1 MKSAVENKPQVWTNW
16 SGSVRF
22 TPREIAFP
30 ATEEDMVSLIRRA
43 RETGTFIRV
52 IGSGHSFTPLVE
64 TDSILISLDRM
75 QGVHPVDPEEQQVSV
90 LGGTKLKALG
100 ASLLQQGWSPENLG
114 DIDAQSIAGAVSTG
128 THGTGLRLGSL
139 SEQTEALTLV
149 TADGQIRECSAK
161 QDPELYQ
168 AARLSIG
175 SLGIITRVQLRVE
188 PLYRLHFRSRR
199 LPLDEVVNR
208 LEEYKSNHRHFEFFW
223 FPYTDSVQAKFM
235 NKTDAPPTRKG
246 WWSSFNKLVLEN
258 GVFWCLS
265 EGARIVPRFSRAV
278 SRISAWGVP
287 QFEETGNSQS
297 LFATPRHVRF
307 NEMEYSIPAES
318 LPAVIEEMKQTMEKN
333 RFPVHFP
340 IEIRFVKGDDIWLSP
355 AFGRDSAYVAV
366 HMYKG
371 MPHQE
376 YFQAMEQIF
385 LRHDGRPHWGKMH
398 HLGADQLC
406 KLYPRWQDFRQIR
419 RWLDP
424 DGLFLNPYLRRI
436 FGL

>member
-1 MKSAVENKPQVWTNW
+1 MNSAVDNKPQTRTNW

-22 TPREIAFP
+22 TPREAAFP
-30 ATEEDMVSLIRRA
+30 TTEEEVVSLIHRA
-43 RETGTFIRV
+43 QEKGTTIRV

-64 TDSILISLDRM
+64 TDSLLVSLDRM
-75 QGVHPVDPEEQQVSV
+75 QGVQTVNSEQQQVSV

-114 DIDAQSIAGAVSTG
+114 DIDVQSIAGAISTG
-128 THGTGLRLGSL
+128 THGTGLGLGNL
-139 SEQTEALTLV
+139 SQQVEALTLV

-161 QDPELYQ
+161 QDPNLYQ
-168 AARLSIG
+168 AARVSIG
-175 SLGIITRVQLRVE
+175 SLGIISQVRLRVE
-188 PLYRLHFRSRR
+188 PLYRLHFQSKR
-199 LPLDEVVNR
+199 LPLAEVVNR
-208 LEEYKSNHRHFEFFW
+208 LEEYPSNHRHFEFFW

-246 WWSSFNKLVLEN
+246 WWSSFNKWVLEN
-258 GVFWCLS
+258 GAFWCLS
-265 EGARIVPRFSRAV
+265 EGARIFPRFSQTV

-307 NEMEYSIPAES
+307 NEMEYSVPFAS
-318 LPAVIEEMKQTMEKN
+318 LPAVIEEMKQALEEN
-333 RFPVHFP
+333 QFQVHFP

-355 AFGRDSAYVAV
+355 AYGRDSAFVAV

-371 MPHQE
+371 MAYKE
-376 YFQAMEQIF
+376 YFQAMEHIF
-385 LRHDGRPHWGKMH
+385 LRHEGRPHWGKMH
-398 HLGADQLC
+398 HLGADELS
-406 KLYPRWQDFRQIR
+406 KLYPHWHDFQHIR
-419 RWLDP
+419 HQLDP
-424 DGLFLNPYLRRI
+424 DGRFLNPYLRRI

>member
-1 MKSAVENKPQVWTNW
+1 MKPNVKTRPKIWTNW

-22 TPREIAFP
+22 TPREIALP
-30 ATEEDMVSLIRRA
+30 ATEEEMISLVRRA
-43 RETGTFIRV
+43 RERGTSIRV

-64 TDSILISLDRM
+64 TDSTLVSLDRM
-75 QGVHPVDPEEQQVSV
+75 QGVQPVDPEEQQVSV

-128 THGTGLRLGSL
+128 THGTGMRLGSL
-139 SEQTEALTLV
+139 SEQAEALTLI

-161 QDPELYQ
+161 QDPDLYQ
-168 AARLSIG
+168 AARASIG
-175 SLGIITRVQLRVE
+175 SLGIITRVRLRVE
-188 PLYRLHFRSRR
+188 PLYRLHFRSKR

-258 GVFWCLS
+258 GVFWFLS
-265 EGARIVPRFSRAV
+265 EGARIIPRVSRTV
-278 SRISAWGVP
+278 SRIAAWGVP
-287 QFEETGNSQS
+287 QFEETGDSQS

-318 LPAVIEEMKQTMEKN
+318 LPTVIEEMKQTMEKR

-355 AFGRDSAYVAV
+355 AFGRDSAFVAV

-371 MPHQE
+371 MPYKE

-398 HLGADQLC
+398 HLGADELC
-406 KLYPRWQDFRQIR
+406 KLYPRWQDFQRIR
-419 RWLDP
+419 RKLDP
-424 DGLFLNPYLRRI
+424 DGLFLNPHLRRI